1 MPRSRRVPA
10 LALVAGLSVALTAC
24 TSAAS
29 SESASGGSG
38 GAPGQDADTI
48 GVIAVGPADDFGY
61 NQAVADGVAAL
72 EEAFP
77 DVQVLTAYNIPE
89 DDTATT
95 TMESMVD
102 QGADI
107 LFATS
112 YGHLDM
118 ARAVAEDHPEVAVV
132 HQGGLL
138 AEGDPENL
146 GTYFGA
152 VYEPVYLAG
161 IAAGAATTTG
171 ELGFVYAI
179 PIPQAMANINAFTLG
194 AQSVRPDVSVTAVST
209 TSWCDPGVQ
218 ADRVQSLLSSGA
230 DVVTQ
235 HQDCTKTIIEATEAA
250 GASSVG
256 YHADASS
263 LAPEGWLTG
272 SQWDWTGLY
281 TEIAQTA
288 IDGDFVGSDYQ
299 ANFRGN
305 TADGN
310 NPFVASPFGPSV
322 SEETRTRIADAQAK
336 LESGWS
342 PFTGPITK
350 QDGSTLVGDG
360 EELTLEQVESMDY
373 FVQGVVGSPS

>member
-1 MPRSRRVPA
+1 MSMSRRSH
-10 LALVAGLSVALTAC
+10 ALVLCAGLSVALSAC
-24 TSAAS
+24 TSATSTTAS
-29 SESASGGSG
+29 AGSSA
-38 GAPGQDADTI
+38 APGEDADTI

-77 DVQVLTAYNIPE
+77 DVEVLTAYNIPE

-107 LFATS
+107 VFATS

-118 ARAVAEDHPEVAVV
+118 ARQVAEAHPQVAVV
-132 HQGGLL
+132 HQGGLVG
-138 AEGDPENL
+138 EDDPDNL

-161 IAAGAATTTG
+161 VAAGAATQTG
-171 ELGFVYAI
+171 SLGFVYAV
-179 PIPQAMANINAFTLG
+179 PIPQTMANINAFTLG
-194 AQSVRPDVSVTAVST
+194 AQSVRPDATVTAVST

-218 ADRVQSLLSSGA
+218 ADRVQSLLSSGV

-235 HQDCTKTIIEATEAA
+235 HQDCTKTIIEAAEAA
-250 GASSVG
+250 GAYSVG

-272 SQWDWTGLY
+272 SQWDWTDLY
-281 TEIAQTA
+281 TDIAQTA
-288 IDGDFVGSDYQ
+288 MDGDFVGSRYQ
-299 ANFRGN
+299 GNFRGN

-322 SEETRTRIADAQAK
+322 SEETKALIAEGQAR

-342 PFTGPITK
+342 PFTGPITT
-350 QDGSTLVGDG
+350 QDGTPLLGEG

-373 FVQGVVGSPS
+373 FVQGVVGNAS